1 MKLRTLLA
9 ALLAFGLFVAACG
22 SSDDTTDSDNT
33 SDDTTEQSTTGDD
46 SSTEAETETVTSGDA
61 ATAGG
66 DTFVYANPFSF
77 FDLDPSTSFGTE
89 NIVLQN
95 VYETLTVYN
104 PPGSAELLSPGLAA
118 SWESSEDSM
127 MWTFTLREGVTFHD
141 GTPLTS
147 ADVIASFDRT
157 LGLDLGAAFILYPII
172 DMVAVDDLTIE
183 FSLEWPAP
191 LDLAFSSN
199 YGAYIMSA
207 EAVAQDSAWFN
218 AGNAG
223 GTGPYT
229 LTSHDPAGSTVL
241 AAYEGYWGGWD
252 GDEITD
258 VEVRL
263 VEDPVLAEQLIRNGD
278 ADYAYN
284 LPFDSYTALDGA
296 DGVEVVRG
304 VSMTNLFG
312 LLNHERLSAE
322 LREALV
328 LSFPYDD
335 IVAALYGGEATRS
348 AGIVPSSVWGAATDL
363 TLPETDLTRAAELVA
378 AAGAEGSQLTYSY
391 DAGTVEQQQIGEV
404 WKANLATIGID
415 LVLDPLT
422 FDARL
427 EIAQADPAN
436 AQDIFT
442 MFWFPTY
449 VTPYDFMFS
458 LFHTEDLP
466 FFNLG
471 YYSNEE
477 FDFLIDD
484 ADALTATDLD
494 TAIELFA
501 EAQQTL
507 IDDNAAVFMV
517 DVPDVSVISDDVSG
531 YVPNPAY
538 SNVVRFYELSRG

>member
-9 ALLAFGLFVAACG
+9 LLLAFGLFAAACG
-22 SSDDTTDSDNT
+22 GSDDPT
-33 SDDTTEQSTTGDD
+33 SE
-46 SSTEAETETVTSGDA
+46 STEAAETDGDA
-61 ATAGG
+61 DGDAEAVAADDAAAAGG

-104 PPGSAELLSPGLAA
+104 PPGSAELLSPGLAE
-118 SWESSEDSM
+118 SWESSDDSM
-127 MWTFTLREGVTFHD
+127 MWTFTLRDGVTFHD

-157 LGLDLGAAFILYPII
+157 LGLDLGAAFILYPVI

-183 FSLEWPAP
+183 FTLEWPAP
-191 LDLAFSSN
+191 LDLALSSN

-207 EAVAQDSAWFN
+207 DAVAQDSEWFN

-229 LTSHDPAGSTVL
+229 LASHDPAGSTVL
-241 AAYEGYWGGWD
+241 AAYDGYWGGWD

-284 LPFDSYTALDGA
+284 LPFDSYGALEGA

-335 IVAALYGGEATRS
+335 IVAALYGGEATRA

-363 TLPETDLTRAAELVA
+363 TLPETDLTRAAELVT

-458 LFHTEDLP
+458 LFRSEELP
-466 FFNLG
+466 VFNLG
-471 YYSNEE
+471 YYSNED

>member
-9 ALLAFGLFVAACG
+9 LLLAFGLFAAACG
-22 SSDDTTDSDNT
+22 GSDDPT
-33 SDDTTEQSTTGDD
+33 SE
-46 SSTEAETETVTSGDA
+46 STEAAETDGDA
-61 ATAGG
+61 DGDAEAVAADDAAAAGG

-104 PPGSAELLSPGLAA
+104 PPGSAELLSPGLAE
-118 SWESSEDSM
+118 SWESSDDSM
-127 MWTFTLREGVTFHD
+127 MWTFTLRDGVTFHD

-157 LGLDLGAAFILYPII
+157 LGLDLGAAFILYPVI

-183 FSLEWPAP
+183 FTLEWPAP
-191 LDLAFSSN
+191 LDLALSSN

-207 EAVAQDSAWFN
+207 DAVAQDSEWFN

-229 LTSHDPAGSTVL
+229 LASHDPAGSTVL
-241 AAYEGYWGGWD
+241 AAYDGYWGGWD

-284 LPFDSYTALDGA
+284 LPFDSYGALEGA
-296 DGVEVVRG
+296 DGVDVVRG
-304 VSMTNLFG
+304 VSITNLFG

-335 IVAALYGGEATRS
+335 IVAALYGGEATRA

-363 TLPETDLTRAAELVA
+363 TLPETDLTRAAELVT

-458 LFHTEDLP
+458 LFRSEELP
-466 FFNLG
+466 VFNLG
-471 YYSNEE
+471 YYSNED